1 MTQGHFTKEEAQ
13 ASNRALE
20 EVMKAFSKSKL
31 IDFFCHFNDLFLFI
45 EAAERAAPSEK
56 KEE

>member
-13 ASNRALE
+13 ASKQALE

-31 IDFFCHFNDLFLFI
+31 IDFFGHFNDLFLFL
-45 EAAERAAPSEK
+45 EAAARAAPSEK